1 MDSLVIFIMSSEWPE
16 GQPGEALI
24 ARRTYGREAQSW
36 RGCRRGR
43 KLSKEKR
50 WSISNNSRSVKQAK
64 AHTGVDVAEEDIAE
78 DPEAHRVIGNET
90 ANTVLGTIRD
100 RPEAERV
107 LRDREVLALNRDRA
121 GSLAFLFVDALDS
134 RRVAV
139 EEGSVSVD
147 DRVGSIALVRMS
159 SS

>member
-1 MDSLVIFIMSSEWPE
+1 M
-16 GQPGEALI
+16 
-24 ARRTYGREAQSW
+24 ART
-36 RGCRRGR
+36 
-43 KLSKEKR
+43 
-50 WSISNNSRSVKQAK
+50 SV
-64 AHTGVDVAEEDIAE
+64 DIAEEDIAE

-90 ANTVLGTIRD
+90 ANAVLGAVRD
-100 RPEAERV
+100 RSEAERV
-107 LRDREVLALNRDRA
+107 LRNREVLALNRDRA

>member
-1 MDSLVIFIMSSEWPE
+1 MPSIQKPVKSSATRPPTPSL
-16 GQPGEALI
+16 
-24 ARRTYGREAQSW
+24 QS
-36 RGCRRGR
+36 
-43 KLSKEKR
+43 
-50 WSISNNSRSVKQAK
+50 
-64 AHTGVDVAEEDIAE
+64 
-78 DPEAHRVIGNET
+78 
-90 ANTVLGTIRD
+90 
-100 RPEAERV
+100 
-107 LRDREVLALNRDRA
+107 DREVLALNRDRA